1 MKYERPRACIH
12 GGVANTKSV
21 IYRTRIQGFSRKTA
35 SASGKH
41 LFFGIISARELLETF
56 LDWFWMISMCSD
68 SSECFYDGESR
79 LKPHISNEI
88 ACVKSPMWNSLPDM
102 NTYITVTQSVFLS
115 TMASKCLWIC
125 HDNRYNQFLFKNV
138 NVYYFWSQTIFLRR
152 MATLTTFKRF
162 D

>member
-68 SSECFYDGESR
+68 SSECFYDGQSR

-88 ACVKSPMWNSLPDM
+88 AYVKSPMWNSLSVAEADFLGWLQIVKSSFSWVSSDFIAQISLVVTIDPC
-102 NTYITVTQSVFLS
+102 YTVLDVIRSK
-115 TMASKCLWIC
+115 KCLS
-125 HDNRYNQFLFKNV
+125 K
-138 NVYYFWSQTIFLRR
+138 
-152 MATLTTFKRF
+152 TFF
-162 D
+162 A